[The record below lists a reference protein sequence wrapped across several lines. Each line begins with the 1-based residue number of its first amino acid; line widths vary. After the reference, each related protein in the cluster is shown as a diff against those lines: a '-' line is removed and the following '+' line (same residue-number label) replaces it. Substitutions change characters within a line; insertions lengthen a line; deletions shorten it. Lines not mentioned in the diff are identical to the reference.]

1 MLVLINLLGTNAK
14 YITLITSKTNANEFE
29 GWYQREALN
38 SQVFANENRTYMQT
52 NVKKKKIVG
61 DTKIQGKTQGARRS

>member
-29 GWYQREALN
+29 RWYQREALN
-38 SQVFANENRTYMQT
+38 SQVFANENRTYMQS
-52 NVKKKKIVG
+52 NIKKRK
-61 DTKIQGKTQGARRS
+61 

>member
-14 YITLITSKTNANEFE
+14 YIILITSKTNANEFE

-52 NVKKKKIVG
+52 NVKKKETSGGYKN
-61 DTKIQGKTQGARRS
+61 TR